1 MRGCGRASA
10 SWVLLAL
17 LGSQQRVSLAQKDI
31 EVLK

>member
-1 MRGCGRASA
+1 MRPRERVM
-10 SWVLLAL
+10 VLLAL